1 MKQAIAKCK
10 LLDSQI
16 DVDFSNASNVKR
28 FSTIHYP
35 LVSLLFSSAGVTVGL
50 LCCPQG
56 KYLFIILSNYNTSH
70 QKKDSNNHHMML
82 ANNFL
87 QG

>member
-1 MKQAIAKCK
+1 MKQAIAKYK
-10 LLDSQI
+10 LLDSQ
-16 DVDFSNASNVKR
+16 VTVSVSSSSNVKR
-28 FSTIHYP
+28 FSTIYYP

-56 KYLFIILSNYNTSH
+56 KYLFIILSNYYTSH
-70 QKKDSNNHHMML
+70 QKKDSNNPHMLL
-82 ANNFL
+82 AKSFL